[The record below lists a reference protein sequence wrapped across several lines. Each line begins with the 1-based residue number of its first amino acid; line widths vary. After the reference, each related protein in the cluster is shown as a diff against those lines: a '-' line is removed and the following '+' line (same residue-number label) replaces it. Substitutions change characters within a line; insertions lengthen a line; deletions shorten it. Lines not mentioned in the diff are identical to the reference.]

1 MDDLQVL
8 TEQHI
13 LKLQQNG
20 RNTTEIERLEQIL
33 YAIAKIRTKLRKQ

>member
-13 LKLQQNG
+13 LQLQQTG
-20 RNTTEIERLEQIL
+20 RNNTEIERLEQIL
-33 YAIAKIRTKLRKQ
+33 NAIAKIRTKIRNK